1 MANQNREKKCEKH
14 EEQGTNQSLTE
25 ARISESAEKK
35 TDENDK

>member
-1 MANQNREKKCEKH
+1 MANQNREKCEKH